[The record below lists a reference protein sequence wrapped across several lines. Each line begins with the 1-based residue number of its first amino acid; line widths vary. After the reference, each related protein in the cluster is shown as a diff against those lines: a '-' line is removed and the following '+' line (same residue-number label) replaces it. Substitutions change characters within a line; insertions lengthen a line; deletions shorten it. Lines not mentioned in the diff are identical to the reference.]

1 MKKSLSDDSLSI
13 SKNRLEFFTTNR
25 TSTSCIASASNNTND
40 DQSRNNNNNR
50 VVKHVKF
57 EEFDIDIDVDDV
69 SPRSSPFSPHSSTA
83 CSSTTSS
90 STPRTSLSNRV
101 CQNLF
106 SARHNRSPQ
115 HHHHHSHG
123 SAAAS
128 NFIRRAMS
136 TFEFHKNVVDTSS
149 TFAERFEHDHE
160 QFVTNK
166 FEVGDILFFC
176 QFIRIKLM
184 FLI

>member
-13 SKNRLEFFTTNR
+13 SKSRLEFFTTNR
-25 TSTSCIASASNNTND
+25 ASTSCIASASNAND
-40 DQSRNNNNNR
+40 DQSRSNR

-57 EEFDIDIDVDDV
+57 EEFDIDVDDV

-90 STPRTSLSNRV
+90 STPRASLSSRV
-101 CQNLF
+101 CSNLF
-106 SARHNRSPQ
+106 SVRHNRSQTPQ
-115 HHHHHSHG
+115 HHHYHHHSHG
-123 SAAAS
+123 SAAS
-128 NFIRRAMS
+128 NFLRRAMS
-136 TFEFHKNVVDTSS
+136 TVEFHKNVVDTSS

-166 FEVGDILFFC
+166 FEVRRFFFVTLFESS
-176 QFIRIKLM
+176 
-184 FLI
+184 